1 MTIIPWIIAGAL
13 FLILLGLIG
22 FIAYKS
28 RKDKQLLDTAE
39 YKVKNI
45 IETAKKE
52 AEQIRKAA
60 EIEVRE
66 MKQQIREKVEKE
78 LEGKRRHLE
87 ELERKLDKKED
98 ILEQRSNYLD
108 KKDLELQQKEREI
121 KQLQETLT
129 KEKQEV
135 DNLIAQEMQK
145 LEQISG
151 YTREE
156 AKRELMRILEEEAK
170 KDIVKKLKKMEEEAE
185 FTAKNKAREIISLA
199 IQKSASDYVSESTV
213 SVVDLPNDE
222 MKGRIIGREGRN
234 IRAIEKATGVDLII
248 DDTPEAVILSSFDP
262 IRREVARLALE
273 KLIADGRIHPARI
286 EDVVEKVKLELD
298 AEIKKEGENTVFEL
312 GIGDIHPKLIKLI
325 GRLKYRTSY
334 GQNILQHSKE
344 VAYIAAFM
352 AHELGAN
359 VKIAKRA
366 ALLHDIGKA
375 IDKEVEGTHV
385 EIGVDLLRR
394 FGESEEVIHAVEAHH
409 GDVEPKTVEAVIVQ
423 SADALSAARPGA
435 RREILESYI
444 RRLEKLE
451 EIASSF
457 EGVQKSYAIQAGREI
472 RVIVNSD
479 LVDDDKIYWL
489 SKEIAK
495 RIEEELDYPG
505 QIKVTII
512 RETRAVEYAR

>member
-1 MTIIPWIIAGAL
+1 MTIVPWIIAGAL

-28 RKDKQLLDTAE
+28 RKDRQLLETAE

-45 IETAKKE
+45 IESAKKE
-52 AEQIRKAA
+52 AEQIKKAA

-66 MKQQIREKVEKE
+66 IKQQIRDKIEKE

-87 ELERKLDKKED
+87 ELEKKLDKKED

-108 KKDLELQQKEREI
+108 KKDLELQQKEREL
-121 KQLQETLT
+121 KQLQEGLIKDREELQKLIS
-129 KEKQEV
+129 KEMET
-135 DNLIAQEMQK
+135 

-151 YTREE
+151 YSREE
-156 AKRELMRILEEEAK
+156 AKRELMRLLEEDAK
-170 KDIVKKLKKMEEEAE
+170 KDIVKKLRKMEEEAE

-359 VKIAKRA
+359 VKVAKRA

-457 EGVQKSYAIQAGREI
+457 EGVHKSYAIQAGREI

-489 SKEIAK
+489 SKEIAR

>member
-1 MTIIPWIIAGAL
+1 
-13 FLILLGLIG
+13 
-22 FIAYKS
+22 
-28 RKDKQLLDTAE
+28 
-39 YKVKNI
+39 
-45 IETAKKE
+45 
-52 AEQIRKAA
+52 
-60 EIEVRE
+60 
-66 MKQQIREKVEKE
+66 
-78 LEGKRRHLE
+78 
-87 ELERKLDKKED
+87 
-98 ILEQRSNYLD
+98 
-108 KKDLELQQKEREI
+108 
-121 KQLQETLT
+121 
-129 KEKQEV
+129 
-135 DNLIAQEMQK
+135 
-145 LEQISG
+145 
-151 YTREE
+151 
-156 AKRELMRILEEEAK
+156 
-170 KDIVKKLKKMEEEAE
+170 
-185 FTAKNKAREIISLA
+185 
-199 IQKSASDYVSESTV
+199 
-213 SVVDLPNDE
+213 

-312 GIGDIHPKLIKLI
+312 GIGDLHPKLIKLI

-394 FGESEEVIHAVEAHH
+394 FGESEEVIHAVQAHH
-409 GDVEPKTVEAVIVQ
+409 GDVEARTVEAVIVQ
-423 SADALSAARPGA
+423 SSDALSAARPGA

-444 RRLEKLE
+444 RRLEKRE

-457 EGVQKSYAIQAGREI
+457 EGVYKSYAIQAGREI
-472 RVIVNSD
+472 RVIVNSE

-512 RETRAVEYAR
+512 RETRAIEYAR

>member
-28 RKDKQLLDTAE
+28 KKDKQLLDTAE

-66 MKQQIREKVEKE
+66 MKQQIRERVEKE
-78 LEGKRRHLE
+78 LEGKRKHLE

-121 KQLQETLT
+121 KQLQETLS
-129 KEKQEV
+129 KEKEEV
-135 DNLIAQEMQK
+135 QNLIAKEMQK

-151 YTREE
+151 YSREE
-156 AKRELMRILEEEAK
+156 AKRELMRLLEEEAK
-170 KDIVKKLKKMEEEAE
+170 KDIVKKLRKMEEEAE

-359 VKIAKRA
+359 VKVAKRA